1 MGRKATSRKPSIFDR
16 VAVACF
22 LGLFFTALA
31 VIVYS
36 SVVTPVEHAIFW
48 FGLIST
54 MMSGVLGYLFGANRR
69 VRLT

>member
-1 MGRKATSRKPSIFDR
+1 MGRKATSRKLSIFDR

-31 VIVYS
+31 VVVYS
-36 SVVTPVEHAIFW
+36 SVVTPVEHTTFW

-54 MMSGVLGYLFGANRR
+54 MMSGMIGYLFGANRR

>member
-1 MGRKATSRKPSIFDR
+1 MGRKVTSRKPSLFDR

-31 VIVYS
+31 VVVYS
-36 SVVTPVEHAIFW
+36 SVVTPVEHTVYW